1 VREIFLRQVQAD
13 KVCAQAL
20 NDLSTEYA
28 MQTLKA
34 DDTLRAHVYSLLAAL
49 LTGPPSA
56 DLLRL
61 LGRIEDKQA
70 SDSEM
75 AQAWRMIKEAGGQTN
90 TALLDDEYHRLF
102 VGLGRGELV
111 PYGSWYQT
119 GSVMAQPLARLRSDL
134 AVLGIQ
140 RRSNVRETED
150 HAAALCE
157 TMAIICSY
165 PAEIGLETQK
175 AFFSDHLKGW
185 MDRFFKD
192 MQQAS
197 AAQFYRAV
205 GRLGEAFLA
214 LEKAYMGLL

>member
-1 VREIFLRQVQAD
+1 
-13 KVCAQAL
+13 
-20 NDLSTEYA
+20 
-28 MQTLKA
+28 MQTLT
-34 DDTLRAHVYSLLAAL
+34 DNDTLHAHVYSLLAAL
-49 LTGPPSA
+49 LAGPPSA

-61 LGRIEDKQA
+61 LDRIEDQPE
-70 SDSEM
+70 SDTDM
-75 AQAWRMIKEAGGQTN
+75 AQAWRMIKEAGGRTN
-90 TALLDDEYHRLF
+90 AALLDDEYHRLF
-102 VGLGRGELV
+102 IGLGRGELV

-119 GSVMAQPLARLRSDL
+119 GSVMDRPLARLRNDL

-140 RRSNVRETED
+140 RRSDACETED

-157 TMAIICSY
+157 TMAIICSH

-175 AFFSDHLKGW
+175 AFFSDHLEGW

-197 AAQFYRAV
+197 AARFYRAV

-214 LEKAYMGLL
+214 LEKTYLGL

>member
-1 VREIFLRQVQAD
+1 
-13 KVCAQAL
+13 
-20 NDLSTEYA
+20 
-28 MQTLKA
+28 MQTSTD

-61 LGRIEDKQA
+61 LDRIEDQQE
-70 SDSEM
+70 SDTEM
-75 AQAWRMIKEAGGQTN
+75 AQAWRMIKEAGGRTDA
-90 TALLDDEYHRLF
+90 ALLDDEYHQLF
-102 VGLGRGELV
+102 IGLGRGELV

-119 GSVMAQPLARLRSDL
+119 GSVMDQPLARLRSDL

-140 RRSNVRETED
+140 RRCEVRETED

-157 TMAIICSY
+157 TMAIICSH
-165 PAEIGLETQK
+165 PSEVGLETQK

-185 MDRFFKD
+185 MNRFFKD

-197 AAQFYRAV
+197 AARFYRAV
-205 GRLGEAFLA
+205 GRLGEAFLT
-214 LEKAYMGLL
+214 LEKTYLGL

>member
-1 VREIFLRQVQAD
+1 
-13 KVCAQAL
+13 
-20 NDLSTEYA
+20 

-34 DDTLRAHVYSLLAAL
+34 DDTLRAHVYSLLATL

-61 LGRIEDKQA
+61 LGRIEDQPA
-70 SDSEM
+70 LDTEM
-75 AQAWRMIKEAGGQTN
+75 TQAWQMMKEAGGQTD
-90 TALLDDEYHRLF
+90 TDLLNDEYHRLF
-102 VGLGRGELV
+102 IGLGRGELV

-119 GSVMAQPLARLRSDL
+119 GSMMSRPLARLRNDL
-134 AVLGIQ
+134 ATLGIQ
-140 RRSNVRETED
+140 RRSDMHETED

-157 TMAIICSY
+157 TMAILCSH

-175 AFFSDHLKGW
+175 AFFSDHLEGW

-197 AAQFYRAV
+197 SARFYRAV
-205 GRLGEAFLA
+205 GRLGQAFLA
-214 LEKAYMGLL
+214 IENAYLKLL

>member
-1 VREIFLRQVQAD
+1 LD
-13 KVCAQAL
+13 
-20 NDLSTEYA
+20 DLSPEYA
-28 MQTLKA
+28 VQNIKD

-56 DLLRL
+56 DLLGL
-61 LGRIEDKQA
+61 LGRIEDQQT
-70 SDSEM
+70 SDTEL
-75 AQAWRMIKEAGGQTN
+75 AQAWQMIKEAGGRTN
-90 TALLDDEYHRLF
+90 AALLDDEYHGLF
-102 VGLGRGELV
+102 IGLGRGELF

-119 GSVMAQPLARLRSDL
+119 GSVMDQPLARLRSDL

-140 RRSNVRETED
+140 RRSDVRETED

-157 TMAIICSY
+157 TMAIICSH
-165 PAEIGLETQK
+165 PEGIKLETQK

-197 AAQFYRAV
+197 AARFYRAV

-214 LEKAYMGLL
+214 LEQAYLGL

>member
-1 VREIFLRQVQAD
+1 
-13 KVCAQAL
+13 
-20 NDLSTEYA
+20 
-28 MQTLKA
+28 MQTSTD

-61 LGRIEDKQA
+61 LDRIEDQQE
-70 SDSEM
+70 SDTEM
-75 AQAWRMIKEAGGQTN
+75 AQAWRMIKEAGGQAN
-90 TALLDDEYHRLF
+90 AALLDDEYQQLF
-102 VGLGRGELV
+102 IGLGRGELV

-119 GSVMAQPLARLRSDL
+119 GSVMDRPLSRLRSDL

-140 RRSNVRETED
+140 RRSDVRETED

-157 TMAIICSY
+157 TMAIICSH
-165 PAEIGLETQK
+165 PAEVGLEAQK

-197 AAQFYRAV
+197 AARFYRAV
-205 GRLGEAFLA
+205 GRLGEAFLD
-214 LEKAYMGLL
+214 LEKTYLGL

>member
-1 VREIFLRQVQAD
+1 
-13 KVCAQAL
+13 
-20 NDLSTEYA
+20 
-28 MQTLKA
+28 MQTLT
-34 DDTLRAHVYSLLAAL
+34 DNDTLRAHVYSLLAAL

-56 DLLRL
+56 DLLQRL
-61 LGRIEDKQA
+61 SRIEDQQE
-70 SDSEM
+70 SDTEM

-90 TALLDDEYHRLF
+90 AALLDDEYHGLF
-102 VGLGRGELV
+102 IGLGRGELV

-119 GSVMAQPLARLRSDL
+119 GSVMDQPLARLRGDL

-140 RRSNVRETED
+140 RRSDVRETED

-157 TMAIICSY
+157 TMALVCSH
-165 PAEIGLETQK
+165 PAEIVLETQK
-175 AFFSDHLKGW
+175 AFFSDHLGGW

-205 GRLGEAFLA
+205 GRLGESFMA
-214 LEKAYMGLL
+214 LEKIYLGL

>member
-1 VREIFLRQVQAD
+1 
-13 KVCAQAL
+13 
-20 NDLSTEYA
+20 
-28 MQTLKA
+28 MQTIKNS
-34 DDTLRAHVYSLLAAL
+34 DTLRAHVYSLLAAL

-61 LGRIEDKQA
+61 LGRIEDQQE
-70 SDSEM
+70 SDTEM
-75 AQAWRMIKEAGGQTN
+75 ARAWRMIKEAGGRTN
-90 TALLDDEYHRLF
+90 DALLDDEYHGLF
-102 VGLGRGELV
+102 IGLGRGELV

-119 GSVMAQPLARLRSDL
+119 GSVMDQPLARLRSDL

-140 RRSNVRETED
+140 RRSDVCETED

-157 TMAIICSY
+157 TMAIICSH
-165 PAEIGLETQK
+165 PAGVGLETQK

-197 AAQFYRAV
+197 AARFYRAV

-214 LEKAYMGLL
+214 LEKAYLGL

>member
-1 VREIFLRQVQAD
+1 
-13 KVCAQAL
+13 
-20 NDLSTEYA
+20 
-28 MQTLKA
+28 MQTLK
-34 DDTLRAHVYSLLAAL
+34 DNDTLRAHVYSLLAAL

-61 LGRIEDKQA
+61 LARIEDQQA
-70 SDSEM
+70 SDTEM
-75 AQAWRMIKEAGGQTN
+75 AQAWRMIKKAGGQTN
-90 TALLDDEYHRLF
+90 AALLEDEYHQLF
-102 VGLGRGELV
+102 IGLGRGELV

-119 GSVMAQPLARLRSDL
+119 GSVMDQPLARLRSDL

-140 RRSNVRETED
+140 RRSDVSETED

-157 TMAIICSY
+157 TMAIICSH

-175 AFFSDHLKGW
+175 AFFSDHLKEW

-197 AAQFYRAV
+197 AARFYRAV